1 MGTRLFTIVSEF
13 TGTTSVMQVSAS
25 SVVEAAEAW
34 AHRLRIE
41 MPFGPSSERLAEAV
55 EASLRTFPPTQVAGV
70 VRVWCMSALCDD
82 QLCLANI
89 IETKPA

>member
-1 MGTRLFTIVSEF
+1 MGTRLFTIVGEF

-25 SVVEAAEAW
+25 SVVEAAEEW
-34 AHRLRIE
+34 ACQLRAD
-41 MPFGPSSERLAEAV
+41 MPFGSSSDRLAEAV
-55 EASLRTFPPTQVAGV
+55 EASLRNLPPAPLAGV
-70 VRVWCMSALCDD
+70 VRVWCLSALCDD